1 MGDDDPTSPGPR
13 REPTRAELEARTC
26 VNLALH
32 CRHLGKALL
41 ARAAALMQGRE
52 RDELRT
58 LIRTAR
64 ETFERAELDLQ
75 RQDPAA

>member
-1 MGDDDPTSPGPR
+1 MTDDDPTSPGPR
-13 REPTRAELEARTC
+13 RQPTRAELEARTC

-52 RDELRT
+52 RSELRS

-64 ETFERAELDLQ
+64 ETFERAEHELGT
-75 RQDPAA
+75 QDPQA